1 MSADVTFP
9 TDVFTLSSMKEPI
22 PVLEGVRKVIL
33 SFFLY
38 PYKYFVFAIIYL
50 YFFRELGS

>member
-1 MSADVTFP
+1 MSADATFP
-9 TDVFTLSSMKEPI
+9 TDIFTLSSMKEPI
-22 PVLEGVRKVIL
+22 PVLEGVGKVIL
-33 SFFLY
+33 SLFLY